1 MMVGVGSQ
9 TRAGGTATQASRNFR
24 RSTGSSTGGA
34 LGMLTVYGYGFEAPV
49 VEVKPPT
56 PWGTY
61 LLLAAAG
68 WWAWKRWG
76 HRLRGGDGL

>member
-1 MMVGVGSQ
+1 
-9 TRAGGTATQASRNFR
+9 
-24 RSTGSSTGGA
+24 
-34 LGMLTVYGYGFEAPV
+34 MLTVYGYGFEAPV